1 MVDSSVQNKITD
13 IFSSI
18 SGYDK
23 NLLSKET
30 QVRDTGVNSITI
42 IQIMVKIEQEF
53 CIEIDDEDLDF
64 SKIIVMEDLFNVVI
78 KKL

>member
-64 SKIIVMEDLFNVVI
+64 SKIIIMEDLFNVVI